1 MSNKVNN
8 FLNRSSAYKNNEE
21 NMFSNVYLVGFI
33 LILSLSFIGYAYY
46 YIYYV
51 DTTTINAKSSYASK
65 DITLY
70 EPLFNEFKPSISEC
84 INMCTN
90 DIKCDGITYNSN
102 NQMCTGTQNGK
113 LYDNDIQYSAWVKPI
128 DTTIKLTTDFSKIV
142 LLGYTKSMKN
152 IGADKLTHPYNVG
165 FFAYSF
171 NLNIYDF
178 YKNFGSWRHVFHIGT
193 QIDNGVIVDYQSW
206 ENLIKDFPI
215 QSIGVWLAPFT
226 NNLRIAITTDIT
238 TNKSNGS
245 YPDAFMEKCNNLTKD
260 CYITDMPG
268 TKWIDKNKS
277 GDSSISKTN
286 TYKYVE
292 FFDSDLQ
299 NIPINKQINI
309 TINFRGSYAEVY
321 FDGKIVKVITL
332 DGIPS
337 AVKSGLYVMND
348 KSFGGEISN
357 LMYSPTDLTLENIND
372 IVNLK
377 PMIK

>member
-171 NLNIYDF
+171 NLTIYDF

-193 QIDNGVIVDYQSW
+193 PIENGVIVDYQSW